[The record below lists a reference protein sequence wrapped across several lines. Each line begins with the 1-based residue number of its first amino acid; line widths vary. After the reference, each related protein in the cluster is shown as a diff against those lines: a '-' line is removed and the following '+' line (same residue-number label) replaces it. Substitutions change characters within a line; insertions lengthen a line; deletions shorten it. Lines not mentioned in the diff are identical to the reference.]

1 VRFCVFCGSNH
12 GVRPAYRAAAE
23 ELARLLAARGHGIV
37 YGGGSV
43 GLMGRL
49 ADAALAEGGEVI
61 GVIPETLATKELA
74 HAGLSQMHVVGSMHA
89 RKALMAELAD
99 AFVAMPGGFGTFE
112 ELLEIVTWAQLGIH
126 RKPIGVLNVAGYYG
140 PLVQLV
146 EHACREGLIRD
157 ENRGLF
163 VIADEPAALLER
175 MAGQRPPAVPKWI
188 VPEP

>member
-12 GVRPAYRAAAE
+12 GVRPAYREAAE
-23 ELARLLAARGHGIV
+23 ELARLLVARGDGIV

-49 ADAALAEGGEVI
+49 ADAALAAGGEVI
-61 GVIPETLATKELA
+61 GVIPETLATRELA
-74 HAGLSQMHVVGSMHA
+74 HAGLSQMHVVGSMHT

-99 AFVAMPGGFGTFE
+99 AFIALPGGFGTFE

-126 RKPIGVLNVAGYYG
+126 RKPIGVLNVAGYYD

-146 EHACREGLIRD
+146 EHACREGLVRE

-163 VIADEPAALLER
+163 VIAEEPASLLER
-175 MAGQRPPAVPKWI
+175 MAAQRPPEVPKWI